1 MIKGEPG
8 ITAMML
14 KSGMEVEE
22 DCTIFYYAPPIPDK
36 GTELKYVTISERTRL
51 KTAPLFVIPGYLKGQ
66 SKIYHLMD
74 ALIMENLDTS
84 LFNPVYRDHGNI
96 SGTIVYIYI
105 KLRASIIFGNREYSL
120 GGPGPPIAL

>member
-1 MIKGEPG
+1 
-8 ITAMML
+8 ML
-14 KSGMEVEE
+14 KNGMEVAE
-22 DCTIFYYAPPIPDK
+22 DCIIFYYAPPIPDK
-36 GTELKYVTISERTRL
+36 GTELKYVTISERTSL

-84 LFNPVYRDHGNI
+84 LFTPVYRDHGNI

-105 KLRASIIFGNREYSL
+105 KLRASIIFGNQEYSL